1 MDPKHTGEILKHL
14 EKQNE
19 LLSES
24 HSSISHELHQLQVEE
39 EMLMRK
45 FHQLMQAQALNNKGR
60 MHPFG
65 SSLLDCR
72 TWNENSDPIC
82 NEDDQKGNT
91 AVL

>member
-45 FHQLMQAQALNNKGR
+45 FHQLMQAQALNNK
-60 MHPFG
+60 
-65 SSLLDCR
+65 
-72 TWNENSDPIC
+72 NENSDPIC